1 MVEICYVAMDT
12 DKQKL
17 VVEIAGPYDFLN
29 LKRILKLREIE
40 PRNLFQICE
49 HARN

>member
-1 MVEICYVAMDT
+1 MDI
-12 DKQKL
+12 DQQKL
-17 VVEIAGPYDFLN
+17 VVDIAGPYDFLN
-29 LKRILKLREIE
+29 LKRIIKLREIE